1 MSATSSSSIEAR
13 RALMQRPL
21 GVELAGFL
29 ESAVG
34 AGEAARRYLGALRAV
49 DVHVRARDIELP
61 GRDPARTAFHDA
73 GRFGLHTTLF
83 NLICLNPEQLRPY
96 LASPAAPSGRRRAI
110 VAAWNWEV
118 DVLPPGWA
126 EVAGEVAEIWACSEF
141 TASFIRAGTG
151 APVIAM
157 PLPLA
162 IADGR
167 PPAPAPELPAGFRV
181 LMIFDYLSTIQR
193 KNPIGAIEAYRQ
205 AFAPGDGAQLI
216 VKSINGVHRVEAREQ
231 VERAANGRSDIV
243 LIDETIS
250 GAARDALVA
259 ACDCL
264 LSLHRGEGFGLS
276 LADAM
281 AAGKPVIATDY
292 GGNTEFM
299 SAANSYLVP
308 YEMTNVGPGCEHYS
322 PDARWAEPDVSSA
335 AAALRVI
342 AGDPGAARERGRRA
356 QAEVRMLLAPERIG
370 RLMVRRFNA
379 LRGEPSGAPDRR
391 NARSGARP

>member
-1 MSATSSSSIEAR
+1 
-13 RALMQRPL
+13 MQRLPR
-21 GVELAGFL
+21 VELAGFL

-34 AGEAARRYLGALRAV
+34 AGEAARRYLGALRSV
-49 DVHVRARDIELP
+49 GVPVRPRDVELP
-61 GRDPARTAFHDA
+61 GRDPARTAFDEG
-73 GRFGLHTTLF
+73 GRFALRTTRF
-83 NLICLNPEQLRPY
+83 NIICLNPEQLMPY
-96 LASPAAPSGRRRAI
+96 RSSHAAPSGHRRTT

-118 DVLPPGWA
+118 DILPPGWA
-126 EVAGEVAEIWACSEF
+126 EAASEVAEIWACSEF

-151 APVIAM
+151 APVVAM

-162 IADGR
+162 TAIAR
-167 PPAPAPELPAGFRV
+167 PPALAPDLPAGFRV

-205 AFAPGDGAQLI
+205 AFAPSDGAQLI

-231 VERAANGRSDIV
+231 VERAAIGRSDIV
-243 LIDETIS
+243 LMEETIS

-281 AAGKPVIATDY
+281 VAGKPVVATAY

-299 SAANSYLVP
+299 RPTNSYLVP
-308 YEMTNVGPGCEHYS
+308 YEMTNVGPGCEHY
-322 PDARWAEPDVSSA
+322 PPEARWAEPDVSSA
-335 AAALRVI
+335 AAALREI
-342 AGDPGAARERGRRA
+342 AGDVGVARERGLTA
-356 QAEVRMLLAPERIG
+356 QADVRTLLAPERIG
-370 RLMVRRFNA
+370 RLMLRRFEA
-379 LRGEPSGAPDRR
+379 LRSDPA
-391 NARSGARP
+391 A